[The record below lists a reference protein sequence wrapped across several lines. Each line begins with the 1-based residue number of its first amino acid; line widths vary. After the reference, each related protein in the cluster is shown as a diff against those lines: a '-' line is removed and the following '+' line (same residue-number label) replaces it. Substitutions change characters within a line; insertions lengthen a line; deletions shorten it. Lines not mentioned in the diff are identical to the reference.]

1 MGENA
6 RGIVTERVIL
16 HLVREFVPVGAD
28 VRAAGHHLG
37 IGMLGPPFICHERHV
52 GAAHG
57 GLAQAVDAVICLLS
71 GTSEIP
77 RSILGLTDVHVHHV
91 GWYSGVTLGS
101 VGVLLREKV
110 FANRSLI

>member
-1 MGENA
+1 M
-6 RGIVTERVIL
+6 TERVIL
-16 HLVREFVPVGAD
+16 HPVRKFFPVGAD

-37 IGMLGPPFICHERHV
+37 IGILGTPLICHERHV

-71 GTSEIP
+71 ATSEIP
-77 RSILGLTDVHVHHV
+77 HSILGLTDVHVHHV
-91 GWYSGVTLGS
+91 GWYDGVTSGG